1 MAKARW
7 YASRGY
13 PHTFIA
19 QKLKVT
25 RNTVRKW
32 CVRYLDN
39 RSLDRLVARIRGLSE
54 TQRHALIERI
64 DNRKAA

>member
-19 QKLKVT
+19 AKLGVT
-25 RNTVRKW
+25 RTTVRKW
-32 CVRYLDN
+32 CVRYTSN
-39 RSLDRLVARIRGLSE
+39 RSFDRLVARIMKLSDV
-54 TQRHALIERI
+54 QRQTLVERI
-64 DNRKAA
+64 TTRPS